1 MTPAGGRTL
10 KTLLRVESIRVT
22 MADVDAAA
30 VLYFTTPFRW
40 QESLFTG
47 WLQELGHPVSA
58 LLAAGHGCPAVETRA
73 EFLEALGLDDLVRCE
88 LHCVDVG
95 RSSFGVAL
103 TAVSERT
110 GRPAAR
116 THTRQV
122 YCERDADGV
131 PRSTPMPGWLREA
144 LTGAAH
150 D

>member
-1 MTPAGGRTL
+1 M

-58 LLAAGHGCPAVETRA
+58 LLAAGHGCPAVQTRA
-73 EFLEALGLDDLVRCE
+73 EFLEPRGLDDRARCE

-95 RSSFGVAL
+95 RSSFEVSL
-103 TAVSERT
+103 TAISERT

-122 YCERDADGV
+122 YSERQADGV
-131 PRSTPMPGWLREA
+131 VRSAPMPEWLRAA
-144 LTGAAH
+144 LTGAGH